1 MRRGAILVLVGSLL
15 FVAYVFY
22 SLMGVEPVKVAQS
35 RMVHSGDQVFVEGEL
50 QNTGADIG
58 AIDVEVRYFDSGG
71 HSLARD
77 NVTISSLKSGAGAK
91 FKSVPRHLDE
101 AAEFSIYL
109 NHGRNPYGN

>member
-1 MRRGAILVLVGSLL
+1 VRRGAILVLVGSLL

-22 SLMGVEPVKVAQS
+22 SLFGVEPVKVAQS
-35 RMVHSGDQVFVEGEL
+35 RMVRSGDQVFVEGEL
-50 QNTGADIG
+50 HNTGEDVG
-58 AIDVEVRYFDSGG
+58 AIDVEVRYFDRSG

-77 NVTISSLKSGAGAK
+77 DVAIGSLKSGAGAK
-91 FKSVPRHLDE
+91 FKSVPRHLVD